1 MMTKAFNDFVFKN
14 RVGRIG
20 LVETEFGFHVI
31 KITAK
36 EDLVKV
42 ATLALRNI
50 PSDRT
55 SDSIFNITSKFEIEL
70 SSVGSIID
78 VAENNK
84 LIEVKTQNNIN
95 RLDHD
100 LPGLQN
106 QRRLVQWLFNEDTS
120 INDYQRFD
128 VSNGGYI
135 IAQLTGKK
143 DEGLQSNELALITVL
158 PILQNQKKA
167 KIIIDNNK
175 GISSLDELAKLNNTE
190 IINVDAIN
198 KNTPVVSQAGYE
210 PGLIGKS
217 FSLELNQASDLF
229 IGETGVYMIRLDK
242 KNNSSNKPNSYT
254 PFQKQLSSKYRTNLD
269 FSVIES
275 LKKSAD
281 IDDNR
286 SSYY

>member
-1 MMTKAFNDFVFKN
+1 M
-14 RVGRIG
+14 
-20 LVETEFGFHVI
+20 
-31 KITAK
+31 
-36 EDLVKV
+36 
-42 ATLALRNI
+42 
-50 PSDRT
+50 
-55 SDSIFNITSKFEIEL
+55 
-70 SSVGSIID
+70 
-78 VAENNK
+78 
-84 LIEVKTQNNIN
+84 
-95 RLDHD
+95 
-100 LPGLQN
+100 
-106 QRRLVQWLFNEDTS
+106 
-120 INDYQRFD
+120 
-128 VSNGGYI
+128 
-135 IAQLTGKK
+135 
-143 DEGLQSNELALITVL
+143 

-217 FSLELNQASDLF
+217 FSLELNQVSDLF

-275 LKKSAD
+275 LKESAD